1 MCKGS
6 EKERENGGGGRSQS
20 FGKFLE
26 GTVSWK
32 PRKSLK
38 KGRIV
43 RNTCHRIIK

>member
-1 MCKGS
+1 MCKRS
-6 EKERENGGGGRSQS
+6 ERERENGGGGVES

-26 GTVSWK
+26 GSVSWK